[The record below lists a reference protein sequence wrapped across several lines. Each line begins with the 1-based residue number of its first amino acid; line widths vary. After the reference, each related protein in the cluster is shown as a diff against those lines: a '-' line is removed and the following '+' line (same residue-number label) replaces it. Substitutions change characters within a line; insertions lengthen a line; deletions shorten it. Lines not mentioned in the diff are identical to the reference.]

1 MLLRRALATGL
12 AATLATAG
20 AAVLALDGGLPTTYD
35 GGLELAAATGCASE
49 PDPST
54 FTPTPSPSATA
65 TTSPSPTATPSPR
78 TSPTASPTAS
88 PTTPTT
94 PPADPEPV
102 TSVEVVQAN
111 IKSGTELSKFR
122 ADLRKVFKTCP
133 DFVTYNEVP
142 MRQPQYLA
150 PAGYAI
156 WRTPGQYTG
165 ATPVVWRTD
174 RWTAEA
180 RGTTMISNLQGYGRG
195 QHVMWGVRYANWVT
209 LRSVD
214 GQQTVSLVSVHIAP
228 KSERTTKLLG
238 PSINRLGA
246 LVGQLSSSGPVLVG
260 GDFNRHYKSREYP
273 RALLQQHGMN
283 AVYDLSGRYAPT
295 GDHFGATIDY
305 VMVRPA
311 AVFSVLAQ
319 TTRELNSDHDALV
332 VELALPEQTV
342 GEPVVSFAAGTTV
355 NDPLATSQRAR
366 GAVAR
371 SLLTALRSVPEGG
384 TLRLQTSSLD
394 MRRFANKLLDTARR
408 GVTVQVLTGTAANT
422 PAEEFLVRRLAE
434 IPGSWLRHRPEAI
447 DASVPRTTVLASRAG
462 ATPRTVLELDRALAR
477 SIVTER
483 TVLRTE
489 TAKKAYKS
497 RVRAFGAI
505 ADPPVVEEPTEPTD
519 PAGPTEP
526 TEPTEPAQP

>member
-20 AAVLALDGGLPTTYD
+20 VAALALGGATPSAYD
-35 GGLELAAATGCASE
+35 AGLSLAAATGCASE
-49 PDPST
+49 AEPPT
-54 FTPTPSPSATA
+54 FTPTASPTAAPSTSPSA
-65 TTSPSPTATPSPR
+65 
-78 TSPTASPTAS
+78 SPTASPTAQPTTPTS
-88 PTTPTT
+88 TTTPTT
-94 PPADPEPV
+94 PPVDPDPV

-122 ADLRKVFKTCP
+122 DDLRKVFKTCP
-133 DFVTYNEVP
+133 DFVTFNEVP
-142 MRQPQYLA
+142 FRQPQYLA

-156 WRTPGQYTG
+156 WRTPGQYMG

-214 GQQTVSLVSVHIAP
+214 GRQTVSLVSVHIAP
-228 KSERTTKLLG
+228 KSERTTKLLA
-238 PSINRLGA
+238 PSIQRLGA

-311 AVFSVLAQ
+311 AVFSVLSQ
-319 TTRELNSDHDALV
+319 TTRELNSDHDAVV
-332 VELALPEQTV
+332 VELSLPEQTA
-342 GEPVVSFAAGTTV
+342 GEPVISFAAGTTV
-355 NDPLATSQRAR
+355 NDPAAASSRAR
-366 GAVAR
+366 SAVVR

-384 TLRLQTSSLD
+384 TLRVQTSSLD
-394 MRRFANKLLDTARR
+394 MRRFANKLLDAARR
-408 GVTVQVLTGTAANT
+408 GVTVQVLSGTATNT
-422 PAEEFLVRRLAE
+422 PVEEFLVRRLSE
-434 IPGSWLRHRPEAI
+434 VPGSWLRHRPEAI

-462 ATPRTVLELDRALAR
+462 ATPKTVLELERALAR
-477 SIVTER
+477 TIVTER

-489 TAKKAYKS
+489 TARKAYKS

-505 ADPPVVEEPTEPTD
+505 ADPTTPEEPTEP
-519 PAGPTEP
+519 AEP
-526 TEPTEPAQP
+526 TQPEEPAEPSEPAQP

>member
-49 PDPST
+49 PEPPT
-54 FTPTPSPSATA
+54 FTPTPSQSTTA

-195 QHVMWGVRYANWVT
+195 QRVMWGVRYANWVT

-332 VELALPEQTV
+332 V
-342 GEPVVSFAAGTTV
+342 
-355 NDPLATSQRAR
+355 
-366 GAVAR
+366 
-371 SLLTALRSVPEGG
+371 
-384 TLRLQTSSLD
+384 
-394 MRRFANKLLDTARR
+394 
-408 GVTVQVLTGTAANT
+408 
-422 PAEEFLVRRLAE
+422 
-434 IPGSWLRHRPEAI
+434 
-447 DASVPRTTVLASRAG
+447 
-462 ATPRTVLELDRALAR
+462 
-477 SIVTER
+477 
-483 TVLRTE
+483 
-489 TAKKAYKS
+489 
-497 RVRAFGAI
+497 
-505 ADPPVVEEPTEPTD
+505 
-519 PAGPTEP
+519 
-526 TEPTEPAQP
+526 